1 MSKNNIQSVLN
12 KKEFFL
18 TKHWNKYF
26 DSGETKYLFIIA
38 FIALIIRLAFVIETQ
53 NTPVFENLFSDSQIY
68 NYWAVNIVNSGDWV
82 GKEPYF
88 MAPAYPYF
96 IAVVYSIFGQSIE
109 ILRILQ
115 VLLSSISIFII
126 YLVGRNLVSKSVGYI
141 SAGMTAVYSVF
152 IFYSGSILSETLQ
165 LFFYLI
171 LYLLLTNKDK
181 ITEHKHWF
189 YIGLVLGIAA
199 IFRANILLFIPVVII
214 WLFFQVRKNE
224 QIKKTFLKLTV
235 FFLIG
240 TSLPILPVTIRN
252 YTVSNEFI
260 LLTTNGGIN
269 FFIGNNPFSPGVFS
283 APNDFDFYSDLAGHR
298 YAEKV
303 SGKKLTEG
311 EASSFWFKEGI
322 KYFQNYPLEFTIK
335 TLKKIF
341 IFFEADENPQ
351 SSIMSPQFFKDE
363 FSKVLH
369 LPLVSFQLIWI
380 LALMGITTAIIRK
393 EKFSLIY
400 LFLGVYVFSTALFF
414 INGRFRVAL
423 TPILIFFAAYF
434 LVMLFQIIKENK
446 LLELRAPAVVL
457 ISYSFLSAFFVPKFL
472 FNDADAYINIG
483 TSYFEKQDYDRSLIY
498 LRKAVQ
504 LKEDPAAYI
513 AIGNNYAVRKDVK
526 LALDSYQK
534 ALAINPNL
542 PIAHVN
548 IGLLYSQSGNLNVAL
563 QAFSKAIELD
573 PFYADAYR
581 NIGIIHYIN
590 NNHAEALRNF
600 ERFLELSKNEEIN
613 RSVKQDIETLK
624 QILRNR

>member
-1 MSKNNIQSVLN
+1 MTKNNLQTNSN
-12 KKEFFL
+12 KKTFFL
-18 TKHWNKYF
+18 SNFWNKYF
-26 DSGETKYLFIIA
+26 DSVETKYLFIITFVA
-38 FIALIIRLAFVIETQ
+38 FIIRLAFVIETQ

-68 NYWAVNIVNSGDWV
+68 HFWALNIVNSGDWA
-82 GKEPYF
+82 GQEPYF

-96 IAVVYSIFGQSIE
+96 LAVIYSIFGQSIE
-109 ILRILQ
+109 IVRILQ
-115 VLLSSISIFII
+115 VVLSSISIFFI
-126 YLVGRNLVSKSVGYI
+126 YLIGRNLASKSVGYI
-141 SAGMTAVYSVF
+141 SAGMAAVYSVF

-171 LYLLLTNKDK
+171 LYLLLTNKEK

-189 YIGLVLGIAA
+189 YIGLIFGIAV
-199 IFRANILLFIPVVII
+199 IFRANILLFVPAVII
-214 WLFFQVRKNE
+214 WLFFQARKNE
-224 QIKKTFLKLTV
+224 KIKKVFLKLAI

-240 TSLPILPVTIRN
+240 TSLPILPITIRN
-252 YTVSNEFI
+252 YFVNNEFI

-269 FFIGNNPFSPGVFS
+269 FFLGNNPFSPGVFS
-283 APNDFDFYSDLAGHR
+283 APNEFDFYSDLAGHR

-311 EASSFWFKEGI
+311 EASSFWFNEGL
-322 KYFQNYPLEFTIK
+322 KYFQNFPVEATIK
-335 TLKKIF
+335 TIKKMF

-380 LALMGITTAIIRK
+380 LALMGITTAIINK

-400 LFLGVYVFSTALFF
+400 LFSGVYVFSTALFF
-414 INGRFRVAL
+414 INGRFRIAI

-446 LLELRAPAVVL
+446 LLELRIPAIVV

-483 TSYFEKQDYDRSLIY
+483 VSYFEKQDYDRSLIY

-548 IGLLYSQSGNLNVAL
+548 IGLLYSQSGNLSVAL

-590 NNHAEALRNF
+590 NNHSEALKYF

-613 RSVKQDIETLK
+613 KSVRQDIETLK
-624 QILRNR
+624 QILRNK